1 MIIGTAG
8 HIDHGKTALVR
19 ALTGIDTDRLPAEKA
34 RGITIDLG
42 FAYRPVPGAE
52 TLGFVDV
59 PGHEAFVHNMLA
71 GAVGIDFVLLVV
83 AADDGPMPQTR
94 EHLQIV
100 DLLGIERGIVAL
112 SKCDLVSAE
121 RIAEV
126 AAEVHQLL
134 DRTSLATAEIMPV
147 SIVTGEGVA
156 GVEAHLLDAARSMP
170 SHRVDGRFR
179 LAIDRFRLAIDR
191 CFSLPGIGTVVTG
204 TVFAGEVRAGD
215 RVVLSPS
222 GLAARV
228 RSLHAQNAAATRGVA
243 GQRCALNL
251 VGSNIDKERIHR
263 GDWVLDEALHL
274 PTDRI
279 DANIRL
285 LPSEVRTLRQGTPV
299 HLHVGAARV
308 SARIAILDRESL
320 PPGDRALA
328 QIVLDRPVGAL
339 HGDRVVL
346 RDDAARRTIGG
357 GIVLDPWPPDRG
369 RRRPQRL
376 AALAA
381 MSEADAG
388 QALVRVASADP
399 GWVDLGHF
407 ARARNLSVE
416 KAASLRRIADIVC
429 VEADGAAFGFGGQ
442 NWQVL
447 KQATITALAGHHE
460 KARDSPGLETHRL
473 RLAVDA
479 RLPADVFAAAVSEM
493 VRDGTLQRDGPW
505 LRLASHSVRLTAAD
519 ERLWGRIH
527 ALMERTRF
535 QPPRVR
541 DFSQTLGASEAE
553 VRQLLRRLAR
563 MGTLVEVAHDHF
575 YTRTTIAEL
584 AATVQRVANGNPEG
598 KITAA
603 VFRDRIGTG
612 RKLAIQILEFFDR
625 TGITIREGD
634 LRGIRQDR
642 LAIFEEPGR

>member
-19 ALTGIDTDRLPAEKA
+19 ALTGVDTDRLPAEKE

-71 GAVGIDFVLLVV
+71 GAVGIDSVLLVV
-83 AADDGPMPQTR
+83 AADDGPMPQTC

-100 DLLGIERGIVAL
+100 DLLGVERGIVAL

-121 RIAEV
+121 RVAEV
-126 AAEVHQLL
+126 GAEVYRLL
-134 DRTSLATAEIMPV
+134 GRTSLATAEIMPV
-147 SIVTGEGVA
+147 SVVTGEGVA
-156 GVEAHLLDAARSMP
+156 ALEAHLLDAARSMP
-170 SHRVDGRFR
+170 ARHLDGRFR
-179 LAIDRFRLAIDR
+179 LAIDRS
-191 CFSLPGIGTVVTG
+191 FSLPGIGTVVTG
-204 TVFAGEVRAGD
+204 TVFSGEVRAGD
-215 RVVLSPS
+215 KVLISPA

-228 RSLHAQNAAATRGVA
+228 RGLHAQNAAAACGRA

-251 VGSNIDKERIHR
+251 VGTNIDKDRIHR

-279 DANIRL
+279 DASIRL
-285 LPSEVRTLRQGTPV
+285 LPSEVRALHQGTPV
-299 HLHVGAARV
+299 HLHSGAVRV
-308 SARIAILDRESL
+308 PARIAILDRDSL
-320 PPGDRALA
+320 SPGDRALA

-339 HGDRVVL
+339 YGDRIVL

-388 QALVRVASADP
+388 QALARLVSADP

-416 KAASLRRIADIVC
+416 EAAGLRDTADIVR
-429 VEADGAAFGFGGQ
+429 VESGGAAFGFGTR
-442 NWQVL
+442 NWRVL

-460 KARDSPGLETHRL
+460 KARDSRGLETHRL

-479 RLPADVFAAAVSEM
+479 RLPSDIFAAAVGEM
-493 VRDGTLQRDGPW
+493 VRDGTVQRDGPW
-505 LRLASHSVRLTAAD
+505 LKLASHSVRLTAAD
-519 ERLWGRIH
+519 ERLWACIRVV
-527 ALMERTRF
+527 MERTRF

-563 MGTLVEVAHDHF
+563 MGMLVEVAHDHF
-575 YTRTTIAEL
+575 YMRTTIAEL
-584 AATVQRVANGNPEG
+584 AATVQLVANGTPEG

-625 TGITIREGD
+625 TGITIRKGD

-642 LAIFEEPGR
+642 LAIFEELER

>member
-19 ALTGIDTDRLPAEKA
+19 ALTGVDTDRLPAEKA

-100 DLLGIERGIVAL
+100 DLLGVERGIVAL

-126 AAEVHQLL
+126 GAEVHRLL
-134 DRTSLATAEIMPV
+134 GRTSLATAEILPV
-147 SIVTGEGVA
+147 SIVTGEGLA
-156 GVEAHLLDAARSMP
+156 ALEAHLLDAARSMRSRRP
-170 SHRVDGRFR
+170 DGHFR
-179 LAIDRFRLAIDR
+179 LAIDRS
-191 CFSLPGIGTVVTG
+191 FSLSGIGTVVTG
-204 TVFAGEVRAGD
+204 TVFSGEVRGGD
-215 RVVLSPS
+215 KVLLSPA

-228 RSLHAQNAAATRGVA
+228 RGLRAQNAAAACGRA

-251 VGSNIDKERIHR
+251 VGSNIDKDRIHR

-279 DANIRL
+279 DASICL
-285 LPSEVRTLRQGTPV
+285 LPSEVRALRQGTPV
-299 HLHVGAARV
+299 HLHVGAVRV
-308 SARIAILDRESL
+308 PARIAMLDRESL
-320 PPGDRALA
+320 LPGDRALA

-369 RRRPQRL
+369 RRRPPRL

-381 MSEADAG
+381 MCETDAG
-388 QALVRVASADP
+388 QALVRLASADP
-399 GWVDLGHF
+399 GWVDLGRF

-416 KAASLRRIADIVC
+416 KAAGLRRIAEIVW
-429 VEADGAAFGFGGQ
+429 VESDGAAFGFGSQ

-447 KQATITALAGHHE
+447 KQAIITALAGHHE

-493 VRDGTLQRDGPW
+493 VRDGTLRRDGPW
-505 LRLASHSVRLTAAD
+505 LRLASHSVQLTVAD
-519 ERLWGRIH
+519 ERLWACIR
-527 ALMERTRF
+527 AVMERTRF

-541 DFSQTLGASEAE
+541 DFSRTLGAGDAE
-553 VRQLLRRLAR
+553 VRHLLRRLAR
-563 MGTLVEVAHDHF
+563 VGTLVEVAHDHF

-584 AATVQRVANGNPEG
+584 AATVQQVANGNPGG

-603 VFRDRIGTG
+603 AFRDRIGTG

-642 LAIFEEPGR
+642 LAIFEKPAR